1 MAFLNGNKMDDEYIF
16 KVTIKQNDDNNFSV
30 LVSMDGFLTEEDAEH
45 AATMLLSVL
54 DGETD
59 LEMH

>member
-1 MAFLNGNKMDDEYIF
+1 MDDEYIF

-45 AATMLLSVL
+45 AAKMLLSVL